1 MCPLGQH
8 EQKKYLSDANNHST
22 DKDTLLW
29 NQLHA
34 LGLVLIHLFLAV
46 LLVTPPLV
54 LQTTNGEVRMWL
66 RYALHKSS
74 WGIISHK
81 SL

>member
-1 MCPLGQH
+1 MPGTHAYMHVVTVKFETFLACVSLGQH

-34 LGLVLIHLFLAV
+34 LGLVLIHYLFLAV
-46 LLVTPPLV
+46 LLVTPP
-54 LQTTNGEVRMWL
+54 
-66 RYALHKSS
+66 
-74 WGIISHK
+74 
-81 SL
+81 